1 MPTRRPS
8 VSRVLIFGVV
18 FLLLGALIFAVVRWR
33 QAATSSSRDLSSAI
47 PFRPRVTYQS
57 SNVLV
62 TNTEGGPYLDASLHV
77 YIGGDLYSAPL
88 GTINP
93 GETKQCPLR
102 SLTNEKREQFNPGA
116 SGISE
121 LEVRAHFGGYA
132 VHKDFPPPH
141 E

>member
-1 MPTRRPS
+1 MPRLP
-8 VSRVLIFGVV
+8 VSRVLIFAVV
-18 FLLLGALIFAVVRWR
+18 LLLLGSLIFTVVRWR
-33 QAATSSSRDLSSAI
+33 QTATRSARDPSSAV

-62 TNTEGGPYLDASLHV
+62 TNTEAEPYLDASLHV
-77 YIGGDLYSAPL
+77 YIGGVLYSAQL
-88 GTINP
+88 GAINP

-102 SLTNEKREQFNPGA
+102 NLRNENGDKFNPNA

-132 VHKDFPPPH
+132 VHKDFPPH